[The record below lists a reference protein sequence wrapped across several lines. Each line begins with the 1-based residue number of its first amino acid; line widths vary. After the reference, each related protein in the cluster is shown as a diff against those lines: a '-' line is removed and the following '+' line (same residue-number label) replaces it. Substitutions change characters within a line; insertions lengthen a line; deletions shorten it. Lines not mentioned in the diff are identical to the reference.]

1 MVRVRSTFSL
11 MLELLAIV
19 SIPYVIDSAIAQSF
33 TEPSEGIGTAG
44 NQTMAANV
52 TGDLATYSNPNLGF
66 SLEYPSD
73 WQKEESLTFVS
84 PQGGISNRS
93 PEVIS
98 VTTEVLP
105 TSDFSLDRYSEA
117 AISQVESFQD
127 FKLLNSSS
135 TMLAGLPA
143 HMILYT
149 FTDES
154 QTPLQN
160 LQVWTIKD
168 GIAYVITYGGVSEE
182 FESSLPVL
190 QSVMDSFSLAAN
202 DSGEEAVGAPQNETI
217 ETLSMSPPATFT
229 EICSDTIDNDFDGRA
244 DESCPAPPQL

>member
-1 MVRVRSTFSL
+1 MVRIRSAFSI

-19 SIPYVIDSAIAQSF
+19 SIPYVINSAIAQSF

-44 NQTMAANV
+44 NQTMASNV

-84 PQGGISNRS
+84 PQGGINNRS

-143 HMILYT
+143 HTILYT

-160 LQVWTIKD
+160 LQVWTIKG
-168 GIAYVITYGGVSEE
+168 GIAYVITYGGVPEE

-190 QSVMDSFSLAAN
+190 QSVMDSFTLAAIG
-202 DSGEEAVGAPQNETI
+202 SGGEVEEATVVKR
-217 ETLSMSPPATFT
+217 S
-229 EICSDTIDNDFDGRA
+229 
-244 DESCPAPPQL
+244 